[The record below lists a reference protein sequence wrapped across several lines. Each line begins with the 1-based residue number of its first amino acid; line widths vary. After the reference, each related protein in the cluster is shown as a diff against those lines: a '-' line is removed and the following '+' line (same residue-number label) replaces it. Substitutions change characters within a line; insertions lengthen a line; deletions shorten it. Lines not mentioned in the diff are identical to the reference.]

1 MGRIIRMLGGRL
13 FQAVLVASI
22 VATVCFALVEALP
35 GDQAYRIAA
44 GRYGIDLVSSSA
56 AEMVR
61 AELGLDRPWWQRL
74 GNWYGDLATGNLGRS
89 LVSSDLVIDELSHQL
104 GATIRLALL
113 ALAGSILIGPPLGVI
128 MAMRAGRE
136 LDLVGL
142 IGATALRAVPSF
154 ALGILLM
161 LLFAVW
167 SPLLPAAGADD
178 PSSWILPTLTLA
190 LGLAAVSSR
199 VTRDAV
205 VEALR
210 SPAVQFARTRG
221 LTQRQ
226 AVRHH
231 VLRNASVPVVT
242 YLGLQL
248 VILIE
253 GVVVVESLFAWPG
266 IGHALVHAV
275 VARDIP
281 MVQGTA
287 LAMGL
292 LFVLLTMVIDGLCL
306 LLDPRAR
313 PTWSK

>member
-1 MGRIIRMLGGRL
+1 MGRVIRMLGGRL
-13 FQAVLVASI
+13 LQAVLVAGI

-35 GDQAYRIAA
+35 GDRAYRIAA
-44 GRYGIDLVSSSA
+44 GRYGIDLVSTDA
-56 AEMVR
+56 AEAVR

-74 GNWYGDLATGNLGRS
+74 AGWYGDLATGNLGRS
-89 LVSSDLVIDELSHQL
+89 LVSSEPVIDEVSHQL
-104 GATIRLALL
+104 GATIKLSLL
-113 ALAGSILIGPPLGVI
+113 ALAGSILMGPPLGVI
-128 MAMRAGRE
+128 MALRAGRRF
-136 LDLVGL
+136 DLAGL

-161 LLFAVW
+161 LIFAVW
-167 SPLLPAAGADD
+167 WPLLPAAGADD
-178 PSSWILPTLTLA
+178 PGSWILPALTLA

-205 VEALR
+205 VHALR
-210 SPAVQFARTRG
+210 APAVQFARTRG

-231 VLRNASVPVVT
+231 VLRNASVPVLT

-248 VILIE
+248 VVLIE

-292 LFVLLTMVIDGLCL
+292 LFVLLNMAVDGACL

-313 PTWSK
+313 AA